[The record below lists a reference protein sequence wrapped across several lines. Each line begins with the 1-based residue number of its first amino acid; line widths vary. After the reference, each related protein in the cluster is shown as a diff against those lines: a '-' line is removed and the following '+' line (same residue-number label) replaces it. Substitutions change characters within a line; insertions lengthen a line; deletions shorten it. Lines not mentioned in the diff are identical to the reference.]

1 MRVRL
6 KRFHLSGHTTTKF
19 HPQTE
24 NVELH
29 TRQIAST
36 FESTAEEVSLKL
48 SHPRIPSTDS

>member
-29 TRQIAST
+29 TRKIVGT
-36 FESTAEEVSLKL
+36 FESTAEEVSFKL
-48 SHPRIPSTDS
+48 LHPRIPFTDS